1 MTLPGTIIACIFDD
15 TRSQNEDLMSSALS
29 PVSTVSPQTSKTPQK
44 QPSET
49 ENQFLQF
56 RTFLAEQYQDW
67 RQLPEEQ
74 RIRHEYLE
82 EHGLTELSLDN
93 LSPRNRAIHEEKI
106 AELTKQPILS
116 PTPYRGSKAGDAL
129 SRPVITLQSVLEVY
143 DASQEV
149 DAADVTADSK
159 A

>member
-1 MTLPGTIIACIFDD
+1 MSLSGTLIACIYGDS
-15 TRSQNEDLMSSALS
+15 RYQNEDPMSSALP
-29 PVSTVSPQTSKTPQK
+29 PVPAASPQSSRTQQT

-49 ENQFLQF
+49 ENRFLQF

-67 RQLPEEQ
+67 RELPEEQ

-106 AELTKQPILS
+106 AELTKQPIVS
-116 PTPYRGSKAGDAL
+116 PTPYRGAKAGDVL
-129 SRPVITLQSVLEVY
+129 SRPVITLQSVLEVH
-143 DASQEV
+143 DASQEAE
-149 DAADVTADSK
+149 AADATADSK

>member
-1 MTLPGTIIACIFDD
+1 
-15 TRSQNEDLMSSALS
+15 MSSALS
-29 PVSTVSPQTSKTPQK
+29 PVSNVSPQTSKTPQK

-49 ENQFLQF
+49 ENRFLQF

-67 RQLPEEQ
+67 RELPEEQ

-106 AELTKQPILS
+106 AELTKQPVVS
-116 PTPYRGSKAGDAL
+116 PPPYRGAKAGDAL

-149 DAADVTADSK
+149 EAADATADSK

>member
-1 MTLPGTIIACIFDD
+1 
-15 TRSQNEDLMSSALS
+15 MSSALS
-29 PVSTVSPQTSKTPQK
+29 PVSTVSPQTSKTPQQ